1 MQKIILFTASLC
13 LASATSKLHA
23 QSIYD
28 KRWKSYINAPI
39 NDTAFLNVYKDS
51 SFITNGTG
59 QVMVR
64 FHSSIS
70 GDTLS
75 LIDYGTEEQGCPN
88 LKGVYKINVTADTF
102 TLTLIGDECDGRSQ
116 ALAGRKW
123 IEARK

>member
-1 MQKIILFTASLC
+1 MQKIILFTALVC
-13 LASATSKLHA
+13 LGSATPKLHA
-23 QSIYD
+23 QSICD

-39 NDTAFLNVYKDS
+39 NDTAFLSVYKDS

-59 QVMVR
+59 QVMVH

-88 LKGVYKINVTADTF
+88 LKGVYKINVIGDTF

-116 ALAGRKW
+116 ALAGRNW
-123 IEARK
+123 VEAKK